1 MLAGAQETVWSGM
14 FLLSFYSLGL
24 AIPFLISALALDRF
38 LGAFS
43 RIRPF
48 LPMVEKASGALLIL
62 VGVLMVTGS
71 FTLLNTY
78 LARFTPEWIFQKI

>member
-1 MLAGAQETVWSGM
+1 
-14 FLLSFYSLGL
+14 
-24 AIPFLISALALDRF
+24 
-38 LGAFS
+38 
-43 RIRPF
+43 
-48 LPMVEKASGALLIL
+48 MVEKASGALLIP